1 MFGINYIKFDS
12 TTYVIHYVKGKIRKE
27 GRGLSFFYFA
37 WNSSIAA
44 IATGSNDVPFFFN
57 CLTADFQTIS
67 VQGQITYRVA
77 NPKQLAELLD
87 FSVDRFGHYKTN
99 DNEKISLRLN
109 VEAQAAIGGLVQQLS
124 LKETLRSAKPIEEN
138 IKTGLIQSE
147 AIKMLGIEPL
157 SVNIAAVKA
166 TPEME
171 RALEAETREALQ
183 QESDKA
189 VYDRRNFAV
198 VQERTIKE
206 NELNT
211 EIAVEEKRKQI
222 VEKQMEIQEIEQT
235 NHKKIALMEV
245 DAKIAVEIERQKL
258 IDLETTNQR
267 KQAETRGFALETTL
281 KPYQA
286 FDWKTLMAITGNN
299 QPGSHIAVAFR
310 ELAENAQR
318 IGNLNISPDLLNSL
332 LQKDDE

>member
-124 LKETLRSAKPIEEN
+124 LKEALRSAKPIEEN
-138 IKTGLIQSE
+138 IKTGLVQSD

-267 KQAETRGFALETTL
+267 KQAETQGFALETTL
-281 KPYQA
+281 
-286 FDWKTLMAITGNN
+286 
-299 QPGSHIAVAFR
+299 
-310 ELAENAQR
+310 
-318 IGNLNISPDLLNSL
+318 
-332 LQKDDE
+332 